1 MSPGNR
7 HNSPQV
13 QQRTCWSYSYTTT
26 RCRDGVTALLFLLP
40 YNTHTGT
47 ATEPKNTGK
56 SGAPQAVLPLSPAP
70 AVLDTRQSHSRG
82 WEWMNS
88 MCWEIPPTTSQ
99 AQAFPSVWDEHN
111 DLWEIKDMGKG
122 GRTRNQGEFGMDGDF
137 WFSELQSPTSQAL
150 SKAQH
155 SNLASSRGKR
165 GWGCLEPLEQPLMND
180 FTLPKE

>member
-7 HNSPQV
+7 HNSPRV
-13 QQRTCWSYSYTTT
+13 QRRTCWSYSHTTT

-47 ATEPKNTGK
+47 ATEPKNTRK

-99 AQAFPSVWDEHN
+99 AQAFPSVWDKHK
-111 DLWEIKDMGKG
+111 DLWEIKRW
-122 GRTRNQGEFGMDGDF
+122 GRAAEHKTKE
-137 WFSELQSPTSQAL
+137 
-150 SKAQH
+150 
-155 SNLASSRGKR
+155 NLAWMGIFGFQNFRAQRAKLCPKPNIPTFPEERGAGAAWSLR
-165 GWGCLEPLEQPLMND
+165 NSP
-180 FTLPKE
+180 